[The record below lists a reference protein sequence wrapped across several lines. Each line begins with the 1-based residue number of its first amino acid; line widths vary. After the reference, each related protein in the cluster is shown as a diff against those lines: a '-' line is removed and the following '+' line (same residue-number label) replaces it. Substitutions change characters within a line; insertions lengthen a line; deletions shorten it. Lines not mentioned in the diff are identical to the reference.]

1 MFMCKIN
8 VLKLVLPLI
17 FMTYIGEKG
26 MVIIPATSG
35 PLIIVWCWILDL
47 YVYYN
52 NREIFVYEPIRLINI
67 KEFDREK
74 ILSLNHQIKSLR
86 IDSEI
91 WGKLGVYSIECKTY
105 FQLQNCRCFNRGW
118 SSFAKTRK
126 LDEMC

>member
-91 WGKLGVYSIECKTY
+91 
-105 FQLQNCRCFNRGW
+105 
-118 SSFAKTRK
+118 
-126 LDEMC
+126 